1 MNTANTKTKHSN
13 KFVYNFIDKL
23 NLKNPNKNIALANL
37 SIYYT
42 WKNVKSEYNNNKF
55 KISAPTWK
63 DTFDVPDGS
72 YSIAALQNYYI
83 IKNEYIIKKHET
95 STDVSPVLIYV
106 NEINNRIVF
115 KIKSGYKLELLS
127 KETMKLLGSSVDIIH
142 SDKNSE
148 LVPKLESV
156 DLVLVHCNL
165 VNNSYQQAS
174 KVLFTT
180 VPNKKY
186 GQLITVSP
194 EALIMLKTVN
204 TEFSFIEIWFT
215 DQDNRPLEI
224 EDSVNISL
232 IIGIGNFMSII

>member
-1 MNTANTKTKHSN
+1 MNTTNSKRKRSY
-13 KFVYNFIDKL
+13 KFVYNFTDKL
-23 NLKNPNKNIALANL
+23 DLKNPNENIALANL

-42 WKNVKSEYNNNKF
+42 WKNVKSNYINNKL

-63 DTFDVPDGS
+63 NAFDVPDGS
-72 YSIAALQNYYI
+72 YSMAALQNYF
-83 IKNEYIIKKHET
+83 EYIIKKHET
-95 STDVSPVLIYV
+95 TADVYPVLIYA
-106 NEINNRIVF
+106 NEINNRVVF
-115 KIKSGYKLELLS
+115 KIKSGYKLVLLS
-127 KETMKLLGSSVDIIH
+127 KETMKLLGSSVDIIDG
-142 SDKNSE
+142 DKNSE

-174 KVLFTT
+174 KVLFMFL
-180 VPNKKY
+180 PNKKY

-194 EALIMLKTVN
+194 HSLIMLKTVN

-215 DQDNRPLEI
+215 DQNNRPLEI

-232 IIGIGNFMSII
+232 INGIGNFM

>member
-1 MNTANTKTKHSN
+1 MNTANSKTNHSN

-23 NLKNPNKNIALANL
+23 NLKNANKNIALANL

-42 WKNVKSEYNNNKF
+42 WKNVKSDYNNNKF
-55 KISAPTWK
+55 KISAPTWN
-63 DTFDVPDGS
+63 DTFDVPDDS
-72 YSIAALQNYYI
+72 YSIAALQNYF
-83 IKNEYIIKKHET
+83 EYITKKHET
-95 STDVSPVLIYV
+95 IADVSPVLIYV

-127 KETMKLLGSSVDIIH
+127 KETLKFLGSTSNSIDK
-142 SDKNSE
+142 DKNSE

-156 DLVLVHCNL
+156 DLVLVHCNV

-174 KVLFTT
+174 KVLFTF

-186 GQLITVSP
+186 GQLITVSTHS
-194 EALIMLKTVN
+194 LIMLKIVN

-232 IIGIGNFMSII
+232 IVCINNFM

>member
-1 MNTANTKTKHSN
+1 M
-13 KFVYNFIDKL
+13 
-23 NLKNPNKNIALANL
+23 
-37 SIYYT
+37 
-42 WKNVKSEYNNNKF
+42 
-55 KISAPTWK
+55 
-63 DTFDVPDGS
+63 
-72 YSIAALQNYYI
+72 
-83 IKNEYIIKKHET
+83 
-95 STDVSPVLIYV
+95 LIYV

-127 KETMKLLGSSVDIIH
+127 KKTMRLLGSTSNTIDK
-142 SDKNSE
+142 DKNSE

-156 DLVLVHCNL
+156 DLVLVHCNV

-174 KVLFTT
+174 KVLFTFVT
-180 VPNKKY
+180 NKTY

-194 EALIMLKTVN
+194 ETLIMLKTAN

-232 IIGIGNFMSII
+232 IVGINNFMCIV